1 MMLQRK
7 SKKILI
13 YIFLF
18 IIIATFNNKHLNN
31 LTFFKILSI
40 STKGLDE
47 KNNFELT
54 ENLDF
59 LKNESIFKLNKLEI
73 KKIVE
78 ANNLVE
84 KYSVYIIY
92 PSTLKIKIKKTNL
105 LAHVKKGSDNFIL
118 GSNGKLIKSDKTE
131 KNLPSIYGDF
141 KTKNFFELKDIMQE
155 TNFNFS
161 DVKNLYFFKSGRW
174 DIETKQG
181 LIIKLPQQN
190 LKQSLEIFFDFKK
203 IKDLKE
209 IKEIDLRQNN
219 QIITNG

>member
-1 MMLQRK
+1 MPQQK

-13 YIFLF
+13 YIFLL
-18 IIIATFNNKHLNN
+18 IIITTFNNKHLNN
-31 LTFFKILSI
+31 LNFFKILSI

-141 KTKNFFELKDIMQE
+141 KKELFELKDIR
-155 TNFNFS
+155 N
-161 DVKNLYFFKSGRW
+161 
-174 DIETKQG
+174 
-181 LIIKLPQQN
+181 
-190 LKQSLEIFFDFKK
+190 
-203 IKDLKE
+203 
-209 IKEIDLRQNN
+209 
-219 QIITNG
+219 